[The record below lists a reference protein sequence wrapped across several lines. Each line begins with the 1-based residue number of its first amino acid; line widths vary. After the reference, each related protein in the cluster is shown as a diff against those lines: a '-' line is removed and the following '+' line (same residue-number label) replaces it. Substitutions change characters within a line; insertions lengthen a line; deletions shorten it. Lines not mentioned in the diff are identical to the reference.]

1 MKRGKSVCRVNGWEA
16 TVIIQVK
23 YDAGSDQNS
32 NRRSGWILSVLKVEL
47 IGFERWFKGDKN
59 VSKVFIP

>member
-1 MKRGKSVCRVNGWEA
+1 MNGWEA

-23 YDAGSDQNS
+23 YDAGSDPCS

>member
-1 MKRGKSVCRVNGWEA
+1 MNGSEA

-23 YDAGSDQNS
+23 YDGGSVPNS
-32 NRRSGWILSVLKVEL
+32 NRRDSWILSVLKVEL

-59 VSKVFIP
+59 VAKVFIP